1 MKKIFAQI
9 VYGLNILVLVVSI
22 GLFFLAS
29 YSLLIGGS
37 IVTQQGIA
45 VWNTR
50 IIVATITKHSG
61 VYGAAAVNYQLNR
74 KIRERAGNKALF
86 CAICE
91 LPPPLPSLLS
101 LQPAWY
107 PISYA
112 FL

>member
-50 IIVATITKHSG
+50 IIVATIISIILPIFSFFLVRMLGGLKAH
-61 VYGAAAVNYQLNR
+61 
-74 KIRERAGNKALF
+74 ERYTELSVFGLLGLAGIFGALF
-86 CAICE
+86 VFV
-91 LPPPLPSLLS
+91 
-101 LQPAWY
+101 LQLAVV
-107 PISYA
+107 S
-112 FL
+112 FM